1 MTIDSDQAR
10 GMNPKILHVAIGV
23 LNTAPL
29 RAMVRAA
36 PGDGQ
41 RYDVLLET
49 HWNHVTA
56 ATMVGLLFFILRMF
70 TFAV

>member
-1 MTIDSDQAR
+1 
-10 GMNPKILHVAIGV
+10 MNPKILYVAIGV

-49 HWNHVTA
+49 HWESRNGGHDGRTA
-56 ATMVGLLFFILRMF
+56 LLHLKDV